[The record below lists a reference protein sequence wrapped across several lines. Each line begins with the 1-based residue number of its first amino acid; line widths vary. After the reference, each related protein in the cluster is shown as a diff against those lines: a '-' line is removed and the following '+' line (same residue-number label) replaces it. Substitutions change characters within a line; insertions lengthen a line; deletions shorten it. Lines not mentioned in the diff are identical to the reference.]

1 MLLSTRAGGVGINL
15 TAADT
20 VILFDSDWNPQND
33 LQAQAR
39 VHRIGQT
46 KPVMI
51 YRLVTAGTIEVVM
64 LHRASS
70 KLAIGTAVMDQ
81 MRTGSASSS
90 SKKQGPTQEEVRA
103 VVMHHRVQRCCSHVF
118 IKLCMCQGLISC
130 WFDCSQL
137 ENMLKYGVY
146 DVFRE
151 KEGDADSKAFCDAVR
166 VCCLHASMLWG
177 GGHFHGAL

>member
-1 MLLSTRAGGVGINL
+1 MVDNISLLTVFCICVHLRASCVNVGSVCVLMQEAIDRFTRTEDSFVMLLSTRAGGVGINL

-46 KPVMI
+46 KPVTI
-51 YRLVTAGTIEVVM
+51 YRLVTASSIEAVM

-81 MRTGSASSS
+81 MLTGSASSS
-90 SKKQGPTQEEVRA
+90 SKKQGLTPEEVRA

-118 IKLCMCQGLISC
+118 
-130 WFDCSQL
+130 
-137 ENMLKYGVY
+137 
-146 DVFRE
+146 
-151 KEGDADSKAFCDAVR
+151 
-166 VCCLHASMLWG
+166 
-177 GGHFHGAL
+177 